1 MILIDTSIWV
11 DHLGASDPGVS
22 GLLGSRL
29 ILMHPFVV
37 GEIACGTLRNRVG
50 VLELLGDL
58 PMAVLAENDEVL
70 TFIERHK
77 LFGTGIGWVDAHLL
91 SAVVL
96 TAGASL
102 WTRDRQLDAAAD
114 ALGVRFDGAGARLH

>member
-11 DHLGASDPGVS
+11 DHLSVSDPGVS
-22 GLLGSRL
+22 ELLGSRL

-37 GEIACGTLRNRVG
+37 GEIACGTLRNRAS

-70 TFIERHK
+70 AFIERYK

-96 TAGASL
+96 TPGTSL
-102 WTRDRQLDAAAD
+102 WTRDRRLDAAAD
-114 ALGVRFDGAGARLH
+114 ALGIRFNGAGARLH